1 MPQPKILRAKDV
13 AEELK
18 ISESTAYKLIKQLNK
33 ELSAKGYITFA
44 GRVSSKYFYEKIYGT
59 SEKEWFNWLYLKTR
73 IMAVGM

>member
-18 ISESTAYKLIKQLNK
+18 ISESTAYKLIKQLNID
-33 ELSAKGYITFA
+33 LSAKGYITFA

-59 SEKEWFNWLYLKTR
+59 SENE
-73 IMAVGM
+73 

>member
-33 ELSAKGYITFA
+33 EIKELK
-44 GRVSSKYFYEKIYGT
+44 EKQ
-59 SEKEWFNWLYLKTR
+59 
-73 IMAVGM
+73 

>member
-44 GRVSSKYFYEKIYGT
+44 GRVSSKYFYEKISKRKRYSNQNCAT
-59 SEKEWFNWLYLKTR
+59 CTNYLSKYLL
-73 IMAVGM
+73 

>member
-18 ISESTAYKLIKQLNK
+18 ISESTAYKLIKQLK

-59 SEKEWFNWLYLKTR
+59 SEKE
-73 IMAVGM
+73 

>member
-44 GRVSSKYFYEKIYGT
+44 GRVSSNAPTRMITANT
-59 SEKEWFNWLYLKTR
+59 SAISFAGCMVFRGFFAQK
-73 IMAVGM
+73 